1 MNYLILLMMSF
12 EILSLYYICSDALAK
27 RMLFTCIDTGH
38 LKKLGKGFIYLK
50 SDSQQRWDGQVLT
63 FMEYRCKNGH

>member
-50 SDSQQRWDGQVLT
+50 SDSQQR
-63 FMEYRCKNGH
+63 